1 LNYTL
6 SSVAICDN
14 SNFHINLVATGLQ
27 TLIMKK
33 INIGILGHSK
43 SGKTLL
49 CESILYKS
57 GAISRLGSISQG
69 NTVMDFDAEEVKRG
83 MSINLGIAS
92 AKWKKSSLNLVDAP
106 GYADFIGEVIET
118 ISAVDSIVI
127 NISAV
132 EGVGIGTEKAWA
144 LSVEKK
150 MPTIIFIN
158 RLDEFDGNFA
168 QLLAKIKVLGKKI
181 LPVNLPLLEDGKLKK
196 VVNLLSPEEAKD
208 YADEREKIMEVAA
221 EGDDNLLNKYLEE
234 GSLTEEEIEDG
245 LKKAILQRKI
255 VPLLCGSSLQG
266 IGIES
271 LLNFMEI
278 FFPGSEELAEISGI
292 NPKTNQQEKRAP
304 SLKSLDPFAGKL
316 SFFRVF
322 SGQISSNSGIYNSS
336 REKKERIGQ
345 LLRVFGKKQEPISQA
360 EAGEIGAVAKLSSVQ
375 TGDTLSDV
383 DSPLVL
389 TPLKFPEPAVSFSL
403 KPAKKGIEDKLAAA
417 FSKLKEEDRTI
428 EVARDNETGET
439 IISGV
444 GDLHLD
450 IAINKLKD
458 KFAVEVIK
466 GIPRVAYKETI
477 TSSASV
483 QGKYK
488 RQTGGHG
495 QYGDVWLRVESL
507 PRGKGF
513 EFLDEIKGG
522 AVPNQYI
529 PAVEKGVLEAM
540 GKGVIAGYP
549 LVDIRVAL
557 YDGSFHT
564 VDSSEI
570 AFKIAAS
577 LALKKAVLQAKPI
590 LLEPIMNV
598 EVIVP
603 QEFVGDI
610 VGDINS
616 KRGKVLSIETK
627 QNNQLV
633 KASLPLSE
641 MANYAT
647 GLRSLTKG
655 KAECRRAFS
664 HYEILPGHLAKKIIE
679 AREKKE

>member
-1 LNYTL
+1 
-6 SSVAICDN
+6 
-14 SNFHINLVATGLQ
+14 
-27 TLIMKK
+27 MKK

-57 GAISRLGSISQG
+57 SAISRLGTISQG

-83 MSINLGIAS
+83 ISINLALAS
-92 AKWKKSSLNLVDAP
+92 IKWKNSTLNLVDTP

-118 ISAVDSIVI
+118 VSAVDSIGI

-132 EGVGIGTEKAWA
+132 EGVGVGTEKAWA
-144 LSVEKK
+144 LSAEKK
-150 MPTIIFIN
+150 MPTIIFLN
-158 RLDEFDGNFA
+158 RLDEFDGDFA
-168 QLLAKIKVLGKKI
+168 QLLAKIKVLGKNI
-181 LPVNLPLLEDGKLKK
+181 LPVNLPFFEDGKLKK
-196 VVNLLSPEEAKD
+196 VVNLLSSEEAKD
-208 YADEREKIMEVAA
+208 YADEREKIIEVAA
-221 EGDDNLLNKYLEE
+221 EGDENLLNKYLEE
-234 GSLTEEEIEDG
+234 GSLTEEEIEKG
-245 LKKAILQRKI
+245 LKKAILERKI
-255 VPLLCGSSLQG
+255 IPLLCGSSLQS

-271 LLNFMEI
+271 LLNFTEL
-278 FFPGSEELAEISGI
+278 FLPDSEELPEITGT
-292 NPKTNQQEKRAP
+292 NPKTNQQEKRAR
-304 SLKSLDPFAGKL
+304 SLNSPFTAFVFKTVLDPFVGKL
-316 SFFRVF
+316 NFFRIF

-345 LLRVFGKKQEPISQA
+345 LLRVFGKKQESISQA
-360 EAGEIGAVAKLSSVQ
+360 EAGEIVAVAKLSSVQ

-383 DSPLVL
+383 DSPFILA
-389 TPLKFPEPAVSFSL
+389 PLEFPEPAVSFSL

-417 FSKLKEEDRTI
+417 FAKLKEEDKTI
-428 EVARDNETGET
+428 DVARDNETGET

-477 TSSASV
+477 SSSASV

-507 PRGKGF
+507 PQGKGF

-522 AVPNQYI
+522 AIPNQYI
-529 PAVEKGVLEAM
+529 PAVEKGVVEAM
-540 GKGVIAGYP
+540 GKGIIAGYP

-577 LALKKAVLQAKPI
+577 LALKNAILQAKPI

-627 QNNQLV
+627 QNSQLI
-633 KASLPLSE
+633 KASLPLAE

-655 KAECRRAFS
+655 KAEYHRVFS

-679 AREKKE
+679 AREKKDD